1 MIAWARTLVFMAVF
15 YGLSVGIVLLVPI
28 PALCGRRALIAY
40 AMGWARFHRWATRVL
55 LGIRTR
61 VEGRPARE
69 PALYAA
75 KHQAMFETLELVD
88 LLDAPVIVMK
98 EELARIPVWGWAA
111 KRYGMIVVDRAGS
124 SATMRTMLREA
135 KAALADGRS
144 VVIFPEGTRV
154 APGEAPPVKP
164 GFAGLY
170 RALGLPMV
178 TVAIDSGIVW
188 PRHATPRAGTIR
200 FHFGEVTPPGLLEE
214 LTEKE
219 AFGRYAEPWEVA
231 NVMLFLASDLSSYMA
246 GEVVAV
252 SSQQA

>member
-1 MIAWARTLVFMAVF
+1 MIAKLRSWAFNIVFF
-15 YGLSVGIVLLVPI
+15 SGSVVIVLIAPLA
-28 PALCGRRALIAY
+28 ALLGTQPLRSWVRV
-40 AMGWARFHRWATRVL
+40 WVKFHRWCARWLVGVRIAVSGT
-55 LGIRTR
+55 I
-61 VEGRPARE
+61 PRE

-88 LLDAPVIVMK
+88 MLDAPVIVMK

-200 FHFGEVTPPGLLEE
+200 FHFGEVTPPGLPRPQVEAIAHQGINALEP
-214 LTEKE
+214 
-219 AFGRYAEPWEVA
+219 A
-231 NVMLFLASDLSSYMA
+231 A
-246 GEVVAV
+246 G
-252 SSQQA
+252 